1 MVMTVTHDTILL
13 FVGILAGLRPCG
25 VIVLLSELFTS
36 ESKPQVYAYLHEFLT
51 NNPSVSNK
59 LGKY

>member
-1 MVMTVTHDTILL
+1 MIQFA

-36 ESKPQVYAYLHEFLT
+36 ESKAQVYAYLHEFLR
-51 NNPSVSNK
+51 NNLSISNR